1 MADDG
6 PNTEQRTYSGQL
18 RLRMPTTLH
27 EQVANAALA
36 EGSSM
41 NQFICGVLAGA
52 VRWRHDPEAR
62 RRAQDEMVAGIWQRF
77 LGG

>member
-1 MADDG
+1 MAADG
-6 PNTEQRTYSGQL
+6 TNTGERSYSGQL
-18 RLRMPTTLH
+18 RLRMPLTLH

-62 RRAQDEMVAGIWQRF
+62 KRAQDEMVAGMWARF
-77 LGG
+77 LNG

>member
-1 MADDG
+1 MADHG
-6 PNTEQRTYSGQL
+6 SNNEERTYSGQL
-18 RLRMPTTLH
+18 RLRMPVTLH
-27 EQVANAALA
+27 EQVAHAALA

-62 RRAQDEMVAGIWQRF
+62 RRAQDEMVSDMWDR
-77 LGG
+77 LLNP